1 MLILSKTDIK
11 TSIILLLFTIGASY
25 LYAVNQDPELIIPKQ
40 FDRNKIDFHV
50 NAEISYFSFSHFVK
64 NESKKLFIQAWLK
77 EKEANKLS
85 MQSDSL
91 RRIYSNALNDQ
102 KEAISALIL
111 KNEAQTITLNEEI
124 PTLYEQARIIEN
136 QYWQSATSDET
147 YRFQVKIKTFKD
159 SIQLANQLQEKKTI
173 LPHKEIPDTI
183 TFYGTKPTPA
193 EIKTEESSG
202 IVYKIQIGSF
212 KSKVPDSVAKLIKK
226 LSVLRKVEN
235 YKDEK
240 GFTIYTTGNLN
251 KYAEAVTLQNQ
262 VKQEGMKNAII
273 EAYQKGKKITV
284 AEARKINNEQ

>member
-1 MLILSKTDIK
+1 
-11 TSIILLLFTIGASY
+11 LFIIGASFSF
-25 LYAVNQDPELIIPKQ
+25 AGNQDPELIIPKQ

-64 NESKKLFIQAWLK
+64 IESKKLFIQAWLK
-77 EKEANKLS
+77 EKESKRLS
-85 MQSDSL
+85 LQTDSL
-91 RRIYSNALNDQ
+91 RRIYSNALNNQ

-111 KNEAQTITLNEEI
+111 KDEAQTITLNEEI

-136 QYWQSATSDET
+136 QYWQSATADET
-147 YRFQVKIKTFKD
+147 NRFQLKIKAFRD
-159 SIQLANQLQEKKTI
+159 SLQLANQLQVQKTS

-183 TFYGTKPTPA
+183 IFYGSKPTPA

-212 KSKVPDSVAKLIKK
+212 KSKVPDSAAKLIKK